1 MTAVQPSADG
11 ADDSAKEI
19 RRHRLSAPD
28 RRANIL
34 QAARR
39 VFERTGDLGSATT
52 KMIAQEAGINEAV
65 LYRHF
70 DSKEEIFYASVVE
83 PLHLPIDA
91 FIKRDQPPAQR
102 MTREER
108 ITFMR
113 TVMSDMVDKLAEAMP
128 ALGLVLFGSPSVATS
143 FYQSA
148 WEPALRDLAE
158 GWRKIFED
166 VGLPDYN
173 DPYLSAQVVI
183 GTCLMMAIERSRG
196 NLDDRV
202 QREHCAELARMMY
215 DGVFAHGA

>member
-1 MTAVQPSADG
+1 MTVVRPSADG
-11 ADDSAKEI
+11 ADDPAKEV
-19 RRHRLSAPD
+19 RRQRLSASD

-91 FIKRDQPPAQR
+91 FVKRAQPPAQR

-108 ITFMR
+108 VTFMQ
-113 TVMSDMVDKLAEAMP
+113 TVMSDMVDQLAEAMP

-143 FYQSA
+143 FYNSA

-166 VGLPDYN
+166 AGLTDYN

-183 GTCLMMAIERSRG
+183 GTCLMLAIERSRG

-202 QREHCAELARMMY
+202 QRERCAELARMMY